1 MAALRFSVLA
11 IFLLCSCAHSQAQK
25 GVIVESQI
33 DGCFTFNSITL
44 DASKEPVLA
53 TASISP
59 KTANA
64 DCPCKSAAMKYTAF
78 QKKDGNTF
86 NLLSGQFSILGKES
100 VVLPIAVQKQL
111 IFPDMPIHLSLS
123 CSDN

>member
-1 MAALRFSVLA
+1 MAARRFSVLA
-11 IFLLCSCAHSQAQK
+11 IVLFCSCAHSQSQK
-25 GVIVESQI
+25 GVIVESQV
-33 DGCFTFNSITL
+33 DGCFTSNNITL
-44 DASKEPVLA
+44 DVSTEPVLV
-53 TASISP
+53 TASINS

-64 DCPCKSAAMKYTAF
+64 DCPCKSAVIKYTAF

-100 VVLPIAVQKQL
+100 VVLPIAAQKQL

>member
-1 MAALRFSVLA
+1 MAAPRFSILA
-11 IFLLCSCAHSQAQK
+11 IILLCSCAQSQPPK
-25 GVIVESQI
+25 NVEVESLV
-33 DGCFTFNSITL
+33 DSCFTFNNITL

-53 TASISP
+53 TASISQ
-59 KTANA
+59 KTANT
-64 DCPCKSAAMKYTAF
+64 DCPCKSALMKYTAF

-111 IFPDMPIHLSLS
+111 IFPDTPIHLSVS
-123 CSDN
+123 CSNN